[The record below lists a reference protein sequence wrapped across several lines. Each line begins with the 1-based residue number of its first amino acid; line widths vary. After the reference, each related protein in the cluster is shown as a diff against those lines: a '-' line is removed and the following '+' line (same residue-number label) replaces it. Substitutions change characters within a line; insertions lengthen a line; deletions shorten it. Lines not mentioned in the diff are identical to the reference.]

1 MVKTI
6 QEIFNIPSKTRYLAS
21 ARAHAVDYLIGDAP
35 AGVKRAPGIVT
46 MTDAARGAGAIRA
59 IAVNVDPREADPARL
74 SVDDFLSAVTR
85 LKDAGGIDT
94 RGEARQQED
103 QQPLWR
109 YALAAMAIL
118 LAAEG
123 VLAART
129 A

>member
-1 MVKTI
+1 V
-6 QEIFNIPSKTRYLAS
+6 
-21 ARAHAVDYLIGDAP
+21 
-35 AGVKRAPGIVT
+35 PGIVT
-46 MTDAARGAGAIRA
+46 VGAAARGAGGARA
-59 IAVNVDPREADPARL
+59 IAVNVDPRESDPARL
-74 SVDDFLSAVTR
+74 SMDDFQSAVTR
-85 LKDAGGIDT
+85 LKDTGALET

-103 QQPLWR
+103 QQHLWQ